1 MEQDG
6 YSEINWMNKKKMV
19 RNKTRLVAQGYNQQ
33 EGIDFIETFAFIA
46 RLEAIRIML
55 VFVAHK
61 NIKLFQMD
69 VKSVLLNGFI
79 GEEVYFRKPPSFEYH
94 RLLDHVFK

>member
-1 MEQDG
+1 
-6 YSEINWMNKKKMV
+6 
-19 RNKTRLVAQGYNQQ
+19 
-33 EGIDFIETFAFIA
+33 
-46 RLEAIRIML
+46 ML

-61 NIKLFQMD
+61 NIKFFQMD